1 MPETDAADDNPLARN
16 RDATAS
22 EALLADGAG
31 EHLTADV
38 LVVGS
43 GIAGCAAALAAAREG
58 ADVLVVTKAERPEDA
73 STDWA
78 QGGIAT
84 SRDDPQ
90 QFKRDVIDASAGTA
104 DPDAVDVL
112 VEDANDAV
120 RDVLLDTLDVGFDT
134 SGADAD
140 AESEDGDAE
149 TEDGDAGAEEFDFAR
164 EAAHS
169 EERILHVDA
178 STGSH
183 ILRPFLRHLDDH
195 ERVTI
200 LDDTAAL
207 DLIAHEGRVHGVQ
220 LDRTPAGERAATGF
234 PAFAGATILATGG
247 VGSLFP
253 RSTNPAGAT
262 GDGVAMAALAG
273 ADVADME
280 YVQFHPTAFD
290 PDAGDGGET
299 DPNAGDERET
309 TFLIS
314 EAVRGEGALLRNGA
328 GERFM
333 PGYHDDA
340 ELAPRDVVARAV
352 QAERE
357 ETGEVVL
364 DVSPLD
370 FEREFPDLAAEC
382 EGRGVD
388 WTEGIPVAPCEHF
401 LCGGVDVDDRG
412 RTSLDRLF
420 AVGECARTGVHG
432 ANRLASTSLL
442 EGLVWGL
449 RAGEA
454 SVGVEPDPIEAPDLL
469 DSDPALPDR
478 FAAEKFTRLRRV
490 MDEHVGLRRDPGGLR
505 RAAAVLRRLKGEVDA
520 YVRTRTARDL
530 YELRNASVTALLIA
544 RAAAENP
551 ESVGCHYL
559 VDADAPDTASQAGAG
574 D

>member
-1 MPETDAADDNPLARN
+1 MTTDAEDGNPLVRD
-16 RDATAS
+16 RDATDADR
-22 EALLADGAG
+22 LLADGAG

-58 ADVLVVTKAERPEDA
+58 ADVLVATKAERPEDA

-84 SRDDPQ
+84 SRDDPE
-90 QFKRDVIDASAGTA
+90 QFKRDVIEASAGTA
-104 DPDAVDVL
+104 DPEAVDVL

-134 SGADAD
+134 NGGDA
-140 AESEDGDAE
+140 DAE
-149 TEDGDAGAEEFDFAR
+149 TEDADAETEAADTEDPEFDFAR

-169 EERILHVDA
+169 QERILHVDA
-178 STGSH
+178 STGTH
-183 ILRPFLRHLDDH
+183 ILRPFLQYLDNH

-200 LDDTAAL
+200 LEDTAAL

-220 LDRTPAGERAATGF
+220 LDRTPAGERAPTGF
-234 PAFAGATILATGG
+234 LAFAGATILATGG
-247 VGSLFP
+247 VGSLYP

-290 PDAGDGGET
+290 PDAGAERGDAASGDG
-299 DPNAGDERET
+299 DASARES

-314 EAVRGEGALLRNGA
+314 EAVRGEGALLRNGE

-333 PGYHDDA
+333 PEYHEDA

-357 ETGEVVL
+357 GTGEVVL
-364 DVSPLD
+364 DVSPLE

-382 EGRGVD
+382 EDRGVD
-388 WTEGIPVAPCEHF
+388 WSDGIPVAPCEHF
-401 LCGGVDVDDRG
+401 LCGGIAVDDRG
-412 RTSLDRLF
+412 RTSLNRLF

-454 SVGVEPDPIEAPDLL
+454 SVGAEPEPIEAPDLL

-490 MDEHVGLRRDPGGLR
+490 MDEHVGLRRDPEGLR

-551 ESVGCHYL
+551 ESVGCHYVL
-559 VDADAPDTASQAGAG
+559 EAEPASATGR
-574 D
+574 